1 MLLQITGL
9 CGTQKFKFHM
19 VNRDWQK
26 REARAELGSA
36 LPSSSK
42 ADVRAAP
49 ELACS
54 PHT

>member
-1 MLLQITGL
+1 MLLQIRGL
-9 CGTQKFKFHM
+9 CGTQKFKFHT
-19 VNRDWQK
+19 VNRDWQ
-26 REARAELGSA
+26 RHEAGAELGSA
-36 LPSSSK
+36 IPSRSK